1 MPTTTKSIDPG
12 TLSQWLQSGQAVLVD
27 VREPFEHAAERI
39 EGARHVPLGR
49 VDAQSLRSQGV
60 GVGVGV
66 GQRLVFHCRS
76 GARSGKAL
84 EKCETALEQAGIEV
98 FHLEGGIEAW
108 KAAGQPVTQARG
120 APKLDVM
127 RQVQVTAGSLVA
139 LGVLLGVA
147 LSPWFLAVPAFVGCG
162 LVFAGLSGWCGMA
175 KLLGTMPWNRA
186 PAGTG
191 RAGGA
196 CKTD

>member
-1 MPTTTKSIDPG
+1 MQATAKSVDPG
-12 TLSQWLQSGQAVLVD
+12 TLSQWLSSGEAVLVD
-27 VREPFEHAAERI
+27 VREPFEHASERI
-39 EGARHVPLGR
+39 EGARHVPLGQ
-49 VDAQSLRSQGV
+49 VDAETLRRD
-60 GVGVGV
+60 GV

-84 EKCETALEQAGIEV
+84 EQFESALEQAGIEV

-108 KAAGQPVTQARG
+108 KAAGQPVTRAEG
-120 APKLDVM
+120 APKLDIM

-147 LSPWFLAVPAFVGCG
+147 LTPWFLVLPAFVGCG

-175 KLLGTMPWNRA
+175 KLLGKMPWNRA
-186 PAGTG
+186 LAGTG
-191 RAGGA
+191 CAGGV
-196 CKTD
+196 CKTG